1 MIYQELLY
9 SRSLSKDYR
18 WMIVPPKVSPES
30 LKALNQ
36 LYNWYDMH
44 KNTFCKA
51 SVAPLYCI
59 NHSGMTFLVSCG
71 PSNHKDK
78 DGRDIYCLQGICVRQ
93 EHKGHLWLNLPWIL
107 AHYPTKDTL
116 NIWRNI
122 DFSQAD
128 DLVRRASGD
137 CFFRFDQ
144 GDKPLSELTKPTN
157 LPSEKLFTDEPTYI
171 SFDKDGLKELS
182 HLLISA
188 YHNCVD
194 FAFGVTPEMVKK
206 FDFKIIAEAGNGS
219 KIKKTRDTVTPDV
232 ASSRTP
238 VYNKDKAISELFDDP
253 LARFDPKK
261 NVDVHRMKVL
271 RGSRYSRI
279 FGQFLPR
286 ILSLLKT
293 GKKPDQSGSS
303 GQ

>member
-1 MIYQELLY
+1 
-9 SRSLSKDYR
+9 
-18 WMIVPPKVSPES
+18 MIVPPKVSPES
-30 LKALNQ
+30 LKTLNQ

-44 KNTFCKA
+44 KNTFSKA
-51 SVAPLYCI
+51 SVVPLYCI

-93 EHKGHLWLNLPWIL
+93 EYKRHLWLNLPWIL
-107 AHYPTKDTL
+107 TNYHTKDTL

-128 DLVRRASGD
+128 DLVRRAPGD

-144 GDKPLSELTKPTN
+144 GDKPLSELTNPIN
-157 LPSEKLFTDEPTYI
+157 PPSGKLFTDEPIYI

-182 HLLISA
+182 HLLVSA

-194 FAFGVTPEMVKK
+194 FAFGVTPEMVKQ

-219 KIKKTRDTVTPDV
+219 KIKNTRDMVTTAI
-232 ASSRTP
+232 ASSRIP
-238 VYNKDKAISELFDDP
+238 AANKDKVISELFDDP

-261 NVDVHRMKVL
+261 DVDVPRMKIL
-271 RGSRYSRI
+271 RGSRCSRI
-279 FGQFLPR
+279 FSQFLPR
-286 ILSLLKT
+286 LLSLLKT
-293 GKKPDQSGSS
+293 GKKLNQSESS

>member
-30 LKALNQ
+30 LKTLNQ
-36 LYNWYDMH
+36 LYNLYDKH
-44 KNTFCKA
+44 KHTFSKTA
-51 SVAPLYCI
+51 VLPLYCI
-59 NHSGMTFLVSCG
+59 NHAGMTFLVSCG

-93 EHKGHLWLNLPWIL
+93 EYQRHLWLNFPWIL
-107 AHYPTKDTL
+107 VNYQTKGAL
-116 NIWRNI
+116 NIWRSI

-128 DLVRRASGD
+128 DLVRHASGD
-137 CFFRFDQ
+137 CFFRFGQ
-144 GDKPLSELTKPTN
+144 EDKPLSELTKPTN
-157 LPSEKLFTDEPTYI
+157 PPSGKLFTDEPTYI

-182 HLLISA
+182 HLLVSN
-188 YHNCVD
+188 YHTCVD
-194 FAFGVTPEMVKK
+194 FAFGVTPEMIKQ

-219 KIKKTRDTVTPDV
+219 KIKNTGDMVTTEV
-232 ASSRTP
+232 ASSRVP
-238 VYNKDKAISELFDDP
+238 AAKVIRELFEDP

-261 NVDVHRMKVL
+261 NVDMPRMKVL
-271 RGSRYSRI
+271 RGSRYPRVFS
-279 FGQFLPR
+279 QFLPR
-286 ILSLLKT
+286 LLSLLKT
-293 GKKPDQSGSS
+293 GKKLNQSESS